1 MNSTKIIAYLVA
13 ALFVTS
19 CSSRTASAKTAC
31 EAFLFEGNIL
41 PSQGLVEFD
50 IEKSYAISPN
60 TIGSTYESLHGLDS
74 GCVPLNIDAVPAAE
88 LGVVGDTPEYKD
100 IDSGSQDG
108 RTWVQFIYPSL
119 GEDGPGLTSSITF
132 YDAKGEPVSS
142 NLVSFYHSWEG
153 AQKMSSEMKDGKI
166 VQCAQR
172 IEFFSY
178 TESGDIDEELIEPL
192 RSECDLSYEVLP

>member
-1 MNSTKIIAYLVA
+1 MLACCVA
-13 ALFVTS
+13 ALLIAG
-19 CSSRTASAKTAC
+19 CSSLTANERNACKT
-31 EAFLFEGNIL
+31 FLFEGNIS
-41 PSQGLVEFD
+41 PSSNRVMFD
-50 IEKSYAISPN
+50 IEKSYAISPE
-60 TIGSTYESLHGLDS
+60 TLGSTYKSLHGLDS

-88 LGVVGDTPEYKD
+88 LGVVGETPEYKD

-108 RTWVQFIYPSL
+108 RSWVQFIYPSV

-153 AQKMSSEMKDGKI
+153 AQTMSSKMADGKI
-166 VQCAQR
+166 VRCTQS

-178 TESGDIDEELIEPL
+178 TESGDIDEELMEPL